1 MSSYKTLTKSSGISL
16 SAFSIALVA
25 MSASATVSAGV
36 NDSIENALKF
46 GQADAKYGQIKFD
59 LTTVMSRMIVKT
71 LQRKKVM
78 PQQCVYV

>member
-1 MSSYKTLTKSSGISL
+1 MSSYKTLTKSGGISL